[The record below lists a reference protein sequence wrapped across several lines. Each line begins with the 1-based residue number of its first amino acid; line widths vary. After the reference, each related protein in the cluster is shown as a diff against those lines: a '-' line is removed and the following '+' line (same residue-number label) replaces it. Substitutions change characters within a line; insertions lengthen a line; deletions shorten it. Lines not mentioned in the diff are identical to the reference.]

1 MHTISRRLILLLSS
15 LFAAGNVMPADA
27 HPVAQGALEIR
38 VLPGRV
44 EARARVSVEEVFVAS
59 TFSTSP
65 GSAAAGTL
73 EEVWRSHG
81 DYLLAHF
88 RVFADGQPLVG
99 QVLAV
104 TPPPSSDPDAR
115 VTYEFT
121 YPLADADKTPAR
133 LRLEEDVLREF
144 TYAPGNAWTASYVV
158 RVEQPGRAT
167 TIDALLLDRNQNL
180 EIPLAAATDKAPA
193 AGTPARIDH
202 ARVFREY
209 VVHGLWHILTG
220 YDHMLFMAALALA
233 AVTLWDL
240 VKVVSVFT
248 LAHTITLT
256 LSVLNLV
263 RVSERIVE
271 PMIAASIVFVALQ
284 NILAPSRTRGWSRL
298 AIVFGFGLFHG
309 LGFAGGLLEAMS
321 GLPSLA
327 IATAI
332 AAFSIGVEIGH
343 QCVVLPIFGAVRLA
357 ESLTRQPIVLSR
369 PRIALERYGSM
380 AISAAGTFYLVVAL
394 RVS

>member
-1 MHTISRRLILLLSS
+1 
-15 LFAAGNVMPADA
+15 MPADA
-27 HPVAQGALEIR
+27 HPVAQGALEVR

-59 TFSTSP
+59 TFSASP
-65 GSAAAGTL
+65 GTAAADTL

-88 RVFADGQPLVG
+88 RVFADDQPLVG
-99 QVLAV
+99 QVLTV
-104 TPPPSSDPDAR
+104 TPPPSSDPSAR
-115 VTYEFT
+115 VTYDFT
-121 YPLADADKTPAR
+121 YPLAEADKTPAR

-144 TYAPGNAWTASYVV
+144 TYAPGNPWTASYVV
-158 RVEQPGRAT
+158 RVEQPGRAVT
-167 TIDALLLDRNQNL
+167 VDALLLDRNQNL
-180 EIPLAAATDKAPA
+180 DIPLAAAADTAPV

-321 GLPSLA
+321 GLPSVA

-332 AAFSIGVEIGH
+332 VAFSIGVEIGH
-343 QCVVLPIFGAVRLA
+343 QCVVLPIFGAVRLS
-357 ESLTRQPIVLSR
+357 EQWTRQPVVLSR
-369 PRIALERYGSM
+369 PRLALERYGSM

-394 RVS
+394 R

>member
-1 MHTISRRLILLLSS
+1 MPAISHRLILLLVS
-15 LFAAGNVMPADA
+15 LFAAGSVLPADA
-27 HPVAQGALEIR
+27 HPVAQGALEVR

-59 TFSTSP
+59 TFSASP
-65 GSAAAGTL
+65 GTAQADTL
-73 EEVWRSHG
+73 EEVWRNHG
-81 DYLLAHF
+81 EYLLAHF
-88 RVFADGQPLVG
+88 RVIADGQPLVG
-99 QVLAV
+99 QVLTV
-104 TPPPSSDPDAR
+104 TPPPSSDPNAR

-121 YPLADADKTPAR
+121 YPLANASKTPAR

-144 TYAPGNAWTASYVV
+144 TYAPGNPWTASYVV
-158 RVEQPGRAT
+158 RVEQPGRAA

-180 EIPLAAATDKAPA
+180 EIPLAAAADKAPA

-321 GLPSLA
+321 GLPALA
-327 IATAI
+327 IGTAI
-332 AAFSIGVEIGH
+332 VAFSVGVEIGH

-357 ESLTRQPIVLSR
+357 ESWTRQPIVLSR
-369 PRIALERYGSM
+369 PRLALERYGSM

-394 RVS
+394 R